1 MKNTIQRLTHFEQ
14 LTQVEARQLLIEI
27 SEGKHNPSSIAV
39 LLTVFMMRPI
49 TIEELEGFR
58 NALQELCLK
67 VELGNRETIDLCG
80 TGGDGKNT
88 FNISTLASFVVA
100 SCGIPVAKHGNYGV
114 SSVSGSSN
122 VLESLGVKFTND
134 QEFLKR
140 SLEETGI
147 CFLHAPLFHP
157 AMKNVAPIRREL
169 GLKTFFNML
178 GPMINPAFPKYQ
190 LTGVFDLELMRLYGY
205 VYQKGN
211 QIFTILHSFSGHDEI
226 SLTSPCKFI
235 SNEKEGIITASDF
248 GVEEVTEE
256 HILGGNSIE
265 ESKLIFE
272 RILSGNGAEAQNNV
286 VCANAASAISMVKN
300 VSIKEGFDLAKE
312 NLLNGKANQTLN
324 KLVQLSVN

>member
-14 LTQVEARQLLIEI
+14 LTKSEARQLLIEI
-27 SEGKHNPSSIAV
+27 SEGIHNSSSIAV

-49 TIEELEGFR
+49 TIDELEGFR
-58 NALQELCLK
+58 DALQELCLK
-67 VELGNRETIDLCG
+67 VEFDHRETIDLCG

-100 SCGIPVAKHGNYGV
+100 GCGIPVTKHGNYGV

-122 VLESLGVKFTND
+122 VLESLGVKFTSD
-134 QEFLKR
+134 HDFLKR

-157 AMKNVAPIRREL
+157 AMKNVAPIRKEL

-190 LTGVFDLELMRLYGY
+190 LAGVFDLELMRLYGY
-205 VYQKGN
+205 LYQKGN
-211 QIFTILHSFSGHDEI
+211 QKFTILHSLSGHDEI

-235 SNEKEGIITASDF
+235 SNEKEGIISASDF
-248 GVEEVTEE
+248 DVEEVTDEQ
-256 HILGGNSIE
+256 ILGGNSIE

-272 RILSGNGAEAQNNV
+272 RILSGKGTGAQNNV
-286 VCANAASAISMVKN
+286 VCANAGLAISMVKN

-312 NLLNGKANQTLN
+312 NLLNGKAKNSLER
-324 KLVQLSVN
+324 LIVLSQN